1 MGKTVVILELDLRRP
16 TMARQLGIKPGVGIT
31 NYLISSDKYSMED
44 IIKQHKAVRGLF
56 VALSGSIPPN
66 PSELMTSK
74 NLLDFVRDLRE
85 KFDYVIIDTPPVGKV
100 ADAFSLN
107 SVVDSTI
114 YLMRFN
120 YTTKAQVE
128 LIDDIYVNKKFPHPM
143 IVFNDSK
150 EASSYGYK
158 SHEVE
163 KEQVSLINL

>member
-1 MGKTVVILELDLRRP
+1 
-16 TMARQLGIKPGVGIT
+16 
-31 NYLISSDKYSMED
+31 
-44 IIKQHKAVRGLF
+44 VRNLF
-56 VALSGSIPPN
+56 IALSGSIPPN

-74 NLLDFVRDLRE
+74 NLAYLIRDLRE
-85 KFDYVIIDTPPVGKV
+85 KFDYVLIDTPPVGKV

-120 YTTKAQVE
+120 YTTKSHVE

-150 EASSYGYK
+150 EVSGYGYK
-158 SHEVE
+158 SHEIE
-163 KEQVSLINL
+163 KEQISLINL